1 MRIWRAILALVI
13 LPVAAKSE
21 QISTQALLQYQYDG
35 SNNQCAVT
43 LKNGLRIEFSGVF
56 ANEDNNVTFRK
67 LVIVAIPKLT
77 KLRFAEMTW
86 VMLNSDLFRAKVV
99 KIEPERTW
107 LALDAS
113 FVAALWGSSSTDD
126 RFEVR
131 QSETGKE
138 VQITRFSLPSDSL
151 AARLALSR
159 GKSCFEDAMNVD

>member
-1 MRIWRAILALVI
+1 
-13 LPVAAKSE
+13 
-21 QISTQALLQYQYDG
+21 
-35 SNNQCAVT
+35 
-43 LKNGLRIEFSGVF
+43 
-56 ANEDNNVTFRK
+56 
-67 LVIVAIPKLT
+67 
-77 KLRFAEMTW
+77 MTW

-151 AARLALSR
+151 AARLALSK